1 MERGALDGLLV
12 VTLEQAVA
20 APLASSRL
28 ADAGARVIKLE
39 RAGEGDFARGYDTY
53 AAGHSTYFTW
63 LNRHK
68 QSCTVDLKA
77 GADIALVKAM
87 LAKADVFIQNL
98 GPGATDRLG
107 LGSATLRALFPRL
120 ITCDIRGFAANT
132 PDANRKAYDLMIQA
146 EAGLAGVT
154 GTEASGPSRVGVS
167 ICDITTG
174 MTAHAQI
181 LEALFKRER
190 TGQGSAISVA
200 LFDVAA
206 EAMNIPYIAARNG
219 GPHARRIGLAHP
231 SIAPYGAFEFRDGT
245 LLIAVQSEREWLQ
258 LCRGTL
264 ADPDLASDPRFCSN
278 SLRVTNRPAMEEII
292 RAAFTEITTA
302 EAIERLDA
310 AKIAWGRVS
319 TLDDLVAHSALS
331 TTTASA
337 GTDEV
342 VMVSGPAVVDG
353 RRTGG
358 GAVPALGEHDDLL
371 RTEFRAGSSLEEM
384 SHAH

>member
-1 MERGALDGLLV
+1 MERGALEGLLV

-39 RAGEGDFARGYDTY
+39 RAGEGDFARGYDDY
-53 AAGHSTYFTW
+53 ASGHSTYFTW

-68 QSCTVDLKA
+68 QSCTVDLKSP
-77 GADIALVKAM
+77 GDLGLVRAM

-98 GPGATDRLG
+98 GPGATARLG
-107 LGSATLRALFPRL
+107 LGSVELRAAFPRL
-120 ITCDIRGFAANT
+120 ITCDIRGYAEGT
-132 PDANRKAYDLMIQA
+132 PDAARKAYDLMIQA

-181 LEALFKRER
+181 LEALYRRER
-190 TGQGSAISVA
+190 TGEGCAISVA

-231 SIAPYGAFEFRDGT
+231 SIAPYGAYEFVDGT
-245 LLIAVQSEREWLQ
+245 LLVAVQSEREWVQ
-258 LCRGTL
+258 LCRDML
-264 ADPDLASDPRFCSN
+264 ASPDLATDPRFASN
-278 SLRVTNRPAMEEII
+278 SLRVTNRPAMEDII
-292 RAAFTEITTA
+292 RALFARMTTA
-302 EAIERLDA
+302 EAIERLET

-319 TLDDLVAHSALS
+319 TLDDLMAHSAL
-331 TTTASA
+331 TTVTATA
-337 GTDEV
+337 GEDRVE
-342 VMVSGPAVVDG
+342 MVAGPAVVDG
-353 RRTGG
+353 RRSGG
-358 GAVPALGEHDDLL
+358 GKVPALGEHDVAL
-371 RTEFRAGSSLEEM
+371 RAEFGSKTPAKELR
-384 SHAH
+384 HAD

>member
-12 VTLEQAVA
+12 ITLEQAVA
-20 APLASSRL
+20 APLATSRL

-53 AAGHSTYFTW
+53 AAGHSSYFTW

-68 QSCTVDLKA
+68 QSCTVDLKSQDDLA
-77 GADIALVKAM
+77 MVWAM
-87 LAKADVFIQNL
+87 LAKADVFVQNL
-98 GPGATDRLG
+98 GPGATSRLG
-107 LGSATLRALFPRL
+107 LGSAELRALYPRL
-120 ITCDIRGFAANT
+120 ITCDIRGYAEGT
-132 PDANRKAYDLMIQA
+132 PDAARKAYDLMIQA
-146 EAGLAGVT
+146 ESGLSGVT

-181 LEALFKRER
+181 LEALYKRER
-190 TGQGSAISVA
+190 TGKGSTISVA

-231 SIAPYGAFEFRDGT
+231 SIAPYGAYEFGDGT
-245 LLIAVQSEREWLQ
+245 LLVAVQSEREWVQ
-258 LCRGTL
+258 LCRDML
-264 ADPDLASDPRFCSN
+264 ATPNLATDPRFASN
-278 SLRVTNRPAMEEII
+278 SLRVANRPAMEEII
-292 RAAFTEITTA
+292 RGIFARMTTA
-302 EAIERLDA
+302 EAIERLET

-319 TLDDLVAHSALS
+319 TLEDLMAHSAL
-331 TTTASA
+331 TTVEASA
-337 GTDEV
+337 GDDRVE
-342 VMVSGPAVVDG
+342 MVAGPAVVDG

-358 GAVPALGEHDDLL
+358 GKVPALGEHDAGL
-371 RTEFRAGSSLEEM
+371 RAEFCREDVSRGPR
-384 SHAH
+384 HVD

>member
-12 VTLEQAVA
+12 ITLEQAVA

-68 QSCTVDLKA
+68 QSCTVDLKSE
-77 GADIALVKAM
+77 DDLTLVRAM
-87 LAKADVFIQNL
+87 LAEADVFIQNL
-98 GPGATDRLG
+98 GPGATSRLG
-107 LGSATLRALFPRL
+107 LGSTELRAAFPRL
-120 ITCDIRGFAANT
+120 ITCDIRGYAEGT
-132 PDANRKAYDLMIQA
+132 PDAARKAYDLMIQA

-181 LEALFKRER
+181 LEALYKRER
-190 TGQGSAISVA
+190 TGEGSAISVA

-206 EAMNIPYIAARNG
+206 EAMNIPFIAARNG

-231 SIAPYGAFEFRDGT
+231 SIAPYGAYEFVDGT
-245 LLIAVQSEREWLQ
+245 LLVAVQSEREWAQ
-258 LCRGTL
+258 LCLGM
-264 ADPDLASDPRFCSN
+264 LASPELATDPRFASN
-278 SLRVTNRPAMEEII
+278 SLRVTNRPEMEAII
-292 RAAFTEITTA
+292 REIFARMKTA
-302 EAIERLDA
+302 EAIARLDA

-319 TLDDLVAHSALS
+319 TLDDLMAHSAL
-331 TTTASA
+331 TTVTANA
-337 GTDEV
+337 GEDCVE
-342 VMVSGPAVVDG
+342 MVAGPAVVNG

-358 GAVPALGEHDDLL
+358 GNVPALGEHDAIL
-371 RTEFRAGSSLEEM
+371 RAEFNPDHM
-384 SHAH
+384 SKGTRHAD

>member
-231 SIAPYGAFEFRDGT
+231 SIAPYGAFQVGGGKQVV
-245 LLIAVQSEREWLQ
+245 ISIQNEREWVRFCATVLE
-258 LCRGTL
+258 RPAL
-264 ADPDLASDPRFCSN
+264 AQDPRFDRGSARVEN
-278 SLRVTNRPAMEEII
+278 RAVLDPIVADIFAGLDYEAVVGRLRE
-292 RAAFTEITTA
+292 
-302 EAIERLDA
+302 
-310 AKIAWGRVS
+310 AKIAYANLNGVA
-319 TLDDLVAHSALS
+319 DLLTHPALRRAPLA
-331 TTTASA
+331 TP
-337 GTDEV
+337 GGDVEV
-342 VMVSGPAVVDG
+342 VANPIRFSDG
-353 RRTGG
+353 EATF
-358 GAVPALGEHDDLL
+358 GAVPESGANTAAIRAEFAEPTLKSEAGE
-371 RTEFRAGSSLEEM
+371 
-384 SHAH
+384 